1 MLIKTINDT
10 ELLKRKIINELPYL
24 LTYLFFCRITND
36 CLYVGM
42 TKKPIGIKKWRYIMS
57 HHTIKSFRKNI
68 DKYYLQVIFPNDIP
82 YIGTNYYE
90 GFFIKIYNAKFN
102 RGNYEMGCIST
113 SDKHK
118 IPYLEYMKPKPEKK
132 TTFPINR
139 CELLEMFLQIS
150 YKDIYDKIY
159 NIFHGRGYTD
169 INKKYDILKFC
180 NFKDFDKSFNL
191 IHNNIDLKHDE
202 IVYLFLKHKL
212 LNIDLWSDRVIP
224 RHYNIPTQN
233 NQPRFFSSLV
243 RNYKRFKCVDKE
255 YTNSLILRPTLET
268 NFDLIEF

>member
-1 MLIKTINDT
+1 MLIKTINDI
-10 ELLKRKIINELPYL
+10 ELFKRKIINELPYL
-24 LTYLFFCRITND
+24 LTYLFFDKLTND
-36 CLYVGM
+36 CLYVGK
-42 TKKPIGIKKWRYIMS
+42 TEKPIGVKKWRYIMS
-57 HHTIKSFRKNI
+57 HHTIKGFKKNI

-82 YIGTNYYE
+82 YIGTNNYE
-90 GFFIKIYNAKFN
+90 GFLIGIYNPKKN
-102 RGNYEMGCIST
+102 TRLEMGCIST

-118 IPYLEYMKPKPEKK
+118 IPYLEYMNPKPEKE

-159 NIFHGRGYTD
+159 NIFHGRGWTD

-224 RHYNIPTQN
+224 

-243 RNYKRFKCVDKE
+243 RNYNRFKCVDKE

-268 NFDLIEF
+268 NFDVF